1 MPQTT
6 TSGTALLDGL
16 IDGIHTGDNLV
27 LSGAAG
33 TPVGLLVERF
43 VEAARGEVPLVVVNL
58 LASWEGPIPAGTR
71 VVDWSPVVTGR
82 ASSLGDAI
90 GPDAGLDEALAS
102 LAAVDAELGSGA
114 AFVFD
119 PLSAVPERWGPDA
132 ALELFLATCPRLY
145 RRRSLAVWPIHAQE
159 HRPSFLRRLE
169 EITQVVVQLE
179 GDDGQ
184 LRLTVRKADG
194 RRPEVVGRSVH
205 AALADG
211 DLRATDATITTRERL
226 GVAIRDQRLARG
238 LSQTELARRVGI
250 TPSALSQVER
260 GVRGP
265 SGDTL
270 VRLWEV
276 LEVPFGP
283 DASSERGYRV
293 SRRSG
298 RERLR
303 LQDGLHAERVAEG
316 PQGAAT
322 WMLQLDAGASGDRP
336 PFAVK
341 VPETVVVL
349 RGVLDLQVGG
359 RTETFHEGDAVALT
373 TTAITGWANP
383 GPQPAELLWNLAAP
397 S

>member
-1 MPQTT
+1 VSQTT
-6 TSGTALLDGL
+6 TSGTRLLDEL
-16 IDGIHTGDNLV
+16 IDGVHTGDNLV
-27 LSGAAG
+27 FLGAPG
-33 TPVGLLVERF
+33 TPVALLVARF
-43 VEAARGEVPLVVVNL
+43 IAAARGEVPLVVVNL
-58 LASWEGPIPAGTR
+58 LTDWDGPVPAGTR
-71 VVDWSPVVTGR
+71 VVDWSPVTTGR
-82 ASSLGDAI
+82 RSTLDDAI
-90 GPDAGLDEALAS
+90 APDAGLAEALAS
-102 LAAVDAELGSGA
+102 LEAVDAELGSGA

-119 PLSAVPERWGPDA
+119 PLSAVPERWGADA

-145 RRRSLAVWPIHAQE
+145 RRRSLAVWPIHAEE

-169 EITQVVVQLE
+169 AITQVVVQLE
-179 GDDGQ
+179 GDDGE

-194 RRPEVVGRSVH
+194 RRPEVIGRSIH
-205 AALADG
+205 AELADG
-211 DLRATDATITTRERL
+211 DLRATDAPVTTRERL
-226 GVAIRDQRLARG
+226 GGAIRDQRLARG

-283 DASSERGYRV
+283 DASSELGYRV

-316 PQGAAT
+316 PKGAAT
-322 WMLQLDAGASGDRP
+322 WMLELEAGASGDRP

-341 VPETVVVL
+341 VAETVVVL
-349 RGVLDLQVGG
+349 RGVLDLQLEG
-359 RTETFHEGDAVALT
+359 RTETFHEGDAVSLT
-373 TTAITGWANP
+373 STAITGWANP
-383 GPQPAELLWNLAAP
+383 GPEPAELLWSLAAP

>member
-1 MPQTT
+1 VSQTS
-6 TSGTALLDGL
+6 TSGTGLLDAPRR
-16 IDGIHTGDNLV
+16 HLV
-27 LSGAAG
+27 LQGGAD
-33 TPVGLLVERF
+33 TPLELLVTRF
-43 VEAARGEVPLVVVNL
+43 VDAARGRVPLVRVNL
-58 LASWEGPIPAGTR
+58 AAAWEGRVPEGVR
-71 VVDWSPVVTGR
+71 VVDWSAVTTGSPSPLEG
-82 ASSLGDAI
+82 AV
-90 GPDAGLDEALAS
+90 GPGAGLVEALAS
-102 LAAVDAELGSGA
+102 LEAADAEVGSGA

-145 RRRSLAVWPIHAQE
+145 RRRSLAVWPVVADD

-169 EITQVVVQLE
+169 EVTQVVVELE

-205 AALADG
+205 AEVVDG
-211 DLRATDATITTRERL
+211 DLRPTDVAVTTRERL
-226 GVAIRDQRLARG
+226 GGAIRDQRLARG
-238 LSQTELARRVGI
+238 LSQSELARRVGI

-283 DASSERGYRV
+283 DASAERGYRV

-298 RERLR
+298 RERFR
-303 LQDGLHAERVAEG
+303 LQEGLDGERLVDGPDGAETWLLEAAS
-316 PQGAAT
+316 GA
-322 WMLQLDAGASGDRP
+322 GGDRP
-336 PFAVK
+336 PFSVK
-341 VPETVVVL
+341 APETVVVL
-349 RGVLDLQVGG
+349 RGVLDLQLGG
-359 RTETFHEGDAVALT
+359 RTETFHEGDAVELM
-373 TTAITGWANP
+373 TAGVTGWANP
-383 GPQPAELLWNLAAP
+383 GPRPTELLWTVAP
-397 S
+397 TS